1 MIMGGAG
8 RHSRR
13 EHCFSTFNEGTEDVG
28 EPLDQISRLK
38 RLLERSNKEKK
49 ELGVN
54 SRSFVGRKGR
64 FGLEEQ

>member
-1 MIMGGAG
+1 MEGAG
-8 RHSRR
+8 WHSRR
-13 EHCFSTFNEGTEDVG
+13 EYCFSALNEGTEDVG

-38 RLLERSNKEKK
+38 RLLKRSNKEKK

-54 SRSFVGRKGR
+54 SRSLVGRKGR

>member
-1 MIMGGAG
+1 MEGAG

-13 EHCFSTFNEGTEDVG
+13 EHCFSALNEGTEDVG